1 MLTEAFV
8 FWNNAEQSK
17 LSELNDQSK
26 NILKTFFFAFFYGG
40 HKKHVKNV
48 KRFALVIYL

>member
-8 FWNNAEQSK
+8 FWNNAEQRK
-17 LSELNDQSK
+17 LSELNDKSK

-40 HKKHVKNV
+40 HKKHVKIFG
-48 KRFALVIYL
+48 FALVIYL